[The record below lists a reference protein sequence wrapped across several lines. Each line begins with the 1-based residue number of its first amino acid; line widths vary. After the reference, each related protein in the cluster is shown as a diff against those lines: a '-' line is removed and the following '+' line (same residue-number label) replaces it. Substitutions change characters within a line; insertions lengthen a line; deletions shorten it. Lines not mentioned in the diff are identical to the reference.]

1 MKPIADVI
9 SLGGTIAMKGKN
21 TTSGAV
27 PTLTAEDLVGAVPQL
42 NEIAKIRTHSPFN
55 IPSAHLTFGDIFI
68 IADEIKSLAA
78 EGSTGIVIT
87 QGTDTIEET
96 AYALDLLLDLDIP
109 IVVTGAMRNPTR
121 PGADGPANLLG
132 AVLVASHP
140 TAQSLGSLVVFND
153 EIHAARFVRKTHTSN
168 VSTFRSDPADPIG
181 WLAEDQVRIV
191 QRLDRLPLA
200 GTGKFDQDIR
210 VGIVTLGLGDDGTM
224 IDAAVVAGFT
234 GLVIE
239 ALGGGHTSISAA
251 SALDR
256 VSGKIPVVLASRTG
270 AGETLTGTYGFEGS
284 EIDLLSKGLIP
295 AGRLD
300 GCRAR
305 VLLTILLF
313 CGEVSKEYL
322 VAEFL
327 NHGTH

>member
-1 MKPIADVI
+1 MKPTVDVI

-21 TTSGAV
+21 TTFGVV
-27 PTLTAEDLVGAVPQL
+27 PTLTAEDLVEAVPQL
-42 NEIAKIRTHSPFN
+42 SEIAKIRTHSPFN
-55 IPSAHLTFGDIFI
+55 VPSAHLTFGDIFTV
-68 IADEIKSLAA
+68 ADEIKRLAA
-78 EGSTGIVIT
+78 EGSTGIVLT

-140 TAQSLGSLVVFND
+140 SARSLGSLVVFND
-153 EIHAARFVRKTHTSN
+153 EIHAARYVRKTHTSN
-168 VSTFRSDPADPIG
+168 VSTFRSDPAGPIG
-181 WLAEDQVRIV
+181 WLAEDQVRIAQKV
-191 QRLDRLPLA
+191 DRLPLA
-200 GTGKFDQDIR
+200 RSGIFDQDIR
-210 VGIVTLGLGDDGTM
+210 VGIVKLGLGDDGTM
-224 IDAAVVAGFT
+224 IDAAVAAGYR

-256 VSGKIPVVLASRTG
+256 ATVDIPVVLASRTG
-270 AGETLTGTYGFEGS
+270 AGETLTNTYGFEGS
-284 EIDLLSKGLIP
+284 EIDLLAKGLIP

-313 CGEVSKEYL
+313 CGEVNKEQL
-322 VAEFL
+322 VEEFL